1 MRGKRFILEKEEAI
15 KLRKQGFSIV
25 TIEKQLGINRSTLSG
40 WFKDILL
47 TKEQIDKLNRQRFD
61 ALKKGRIKAVV
72 WHNLQKQGRLENAD
86 FEARQVVEQLD
97 ANDSKILDLA
107 LAFLYWGEGFKKS
120 LNVGIG
126 NTDPQILKFLIHVLR
141 YNYTIQASELTG
153 QLHLR
158 ADQNKEKEI
167 LYWSN
172 ILGIPAKNFKWTQ
185 FDKRTTGK
193 KTYKNY
199 HGVCTIYCY
208 NVAIQRKLINISK
221 QFVEKIL
228 KRP

>member
-1 MRGKRFILEKEEAI
+1 MI
-15 KLRKQGFSIV
+15 KISKL
-25 TIEKQLGINRSTLSG
+25 LGVPKSTLSG
-40 WFKDILL
+40 WFSDIQL
-47 TKEQIDKLNRQRFD
+47 TDAQRKILTQNKVIALSRARKL
-61 ALKKGRIKAVV
+61 ASA
-72 WHNLQKQGRLENAD
+72 WHRKQKQERLENAN

-120 LNVGIG
+120 LNVGMG
-126 NTDPQILKFLIHVLR
+126 NADTQILKFLIHVLH
-141 YNYTIQASELTG
+141 YNYKVPVSELTG

-172 ILGIPAKNFKWTQ
+172 ILDIPAKNFRWTQ

-221 QFVEKIL
+221 QFVEKIF